1 MDYQAK
7 QARDLTGLVD
17 EELEA
22 TALATFPCDI
32 CYQAFPSLQQ
42 LHSHKYCKHEIVNPI
57 RLRVY
62 GTTCLSCKTEF
73 HTLRR
78 NFRHIVSKHRFPTCG
93 QYYLNEVSPM
103 SFETYKIE
111 VAKQYHNV
119 PGYDK
124 LIPPPAIK
132 LAYDAWWCH
141 VQSWSLPCPVHEWPA
156 CIAKSY
162 PTLFRCSNIGRGFS

>member
-132 LAYDAWWCH
+132 LAYDA
-141 VQSWSLPCPVHEWPA
+141 
-156 CIAKSY
+156 
-162 PTLFRCSNIGRGFS
+162 